1 MQTVKIW
8 LKSVLLPFGLVRNNL
23 TSLMRF
29 ELIYRILT
37 MFVFFPLITWI
48 YRLLPFVNKTSV
60 ITTQNLKRVVLNP
73 LSWIV
78 MAVVIF
84 LMTVFASFERFAV
97 VDALHASRC
106 GLTRST
112 KQIFTTGFDLTAQNL
127 HLSNWMLIPYVLLI
141 LHFGNVIDISG
152 ITSFIRLPGSFWE
165 SLSKYP
171 WQRVLYYAAIALAF
185 YINVRWIFAVPV
197 MMEEDNTHFTS
208 AFRKSRQLTKGKN
221 TLFLLL
227 LMLFWTL
234 FLAILANLF
243 AAVIVFIWYLL
254 ALWLERGHTAP
265 LITFFRQRY
274 AGTDMMCGLVTSW
287 LLSPL
292 MLSSFQTAYYKIKE
306 VRKEPVL
313 PYTEEPGYLRRFG
326 TLRIALIGVCAVTIF
341 FSGPRRYAQFK
352 WMMNTSMGMPLIMAH
367 RGYSQAAPENTL
379 PAFEKAIDA
388 GFTAAELDVQMTKDG
403 VIVLLHD
410 SNLKRTTGVDKN
422 IWDVTW
428 DEIRYLDNGSFFS
441 REYAGTTIPTLD
453 EVLKL
458 CKDHLF
464 LNIEIKRNGH
474 DEGITEKVIKVIAD
488 NDYFD
493 ECDITSKD
501 YKTLEEV
508 RAINPDILTAYTTS
522 IGIGRVQS
530 LDAADILSIME
541 SSATYNNIEAIHNA
555 GKRIFVWT
563 VNEKETM
570 EELINLNVDAILTNN
585 PSLCRKVSEEYS
597 STTMNIVR
605 RLTNA
610 LSFL

>member
-274 AGTDMMCGLVTSW
+274 AGTDMICGLVTSW

-313 PYTEEPGYLRRFG
+313 PYTEEPGYLRCFG